1 MIEIDAREFRGDRQ
15 LLAKFLQDKLRVRT
29 RVEGKV
35 LRVGDSEQTQTKPN
49 LQEVKDLVKRALH
62 RMEMD
67 EYHVLAQ
74 KGVVIIRERRFREP
88 HEKKTGSVPSAQQT
102 VPYFFP
108 G

>member
-35 LRVGDSEQTQTKPN
+35 LRVGDSEQPEVKPN

-62 RMEMD
+62 RMGMG

-74 KGVVIIRERRFREP
+74 RGAVIIRERRFREL
-88 HEKKTGSVPSAQQT
+88 HERRRGSVPSPKQT